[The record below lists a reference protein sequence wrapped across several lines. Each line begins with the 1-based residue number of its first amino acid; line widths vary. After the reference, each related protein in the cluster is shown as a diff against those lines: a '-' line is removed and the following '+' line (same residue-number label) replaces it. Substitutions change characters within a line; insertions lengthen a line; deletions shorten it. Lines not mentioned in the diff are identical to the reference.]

1 MAVRLFCLLEE
12 AYGRL
17 VVMGGWCLWEAGG
30 YGRLSYSS
38 YGSYKSYMSH
48 KTYNPHKPH
57 KAFRLFKPLKTETAI
72 RDLGWLFALVC
83 YEKFERTLKL
93 HSFGCCFTKHDLY
106 RESIEIIFFRCLGFT
121 AFRLFFLAW
130 QVFFLPWPLP
140 VRLCF
145 CSQRSLFN
153 DRCGVVY
160 RRCGVHGAL
169 LQRVYGCR
177 IGVSH

>member
-1 MAVRLFCLLEE
+1 M
-12 AYGRL
+12 L
-17 VVMGGWCLWEAGG
+17 VVMGP
-30 YGRLSYSS
+30 SYSS
-38 YGSYKSYMSH
+38 YGPYISYMSYGSYMFH
-48 KTYNPHKPH
+48 KTYNSITPITPISHI
-57 KAFRLFKPLKTETAI
+57 RLLGFSSPLKTETAI
-72 RDLGWLFALVC
+72 REFGWLFALVC

>member
-1 MAVRLFCLLEE
+1 
-12 AYGRL
+12 
-17 VVMGGWCLWEAGG
+17 MGGWWLCEAVFMEGWWLCG
-30 YGRLSYSS
+30 PSYSS

-106 RESIEIIFFRCLGFT
+106 RESIEIIFFRCLGFYRFQ
-121 AFRLFFLAW
+121 AFLSCLAGFLFTLAS
-130 QVFFLPWPLP
+130 LPG
-140 VRLCF
+140 RLCF